1 MDTSMNKVKLTVRSS
16 AGSILRRPPLVGRS
30 ARPLPDV
37 FPNGNYQTGDA

>member
-1 MDTSMNKVKLTVRSS
+1 MHEQGEIDCPQLSQLDSETSAS
-16 AGSILRRPPLVGRS
+16 VGCS